1 MPWQTCCQLCE
12 GPSTDWYATS
22 VRSVSI
28 RCRPPPVGSRRPRVS
43 LPIVHSA
50 QSVRRPSNP
59 MPRPAPLINAVR
71 PLRSN
76 SETDIPKQPN
86 RIRVTA
92 FALSDLCLA
101 LLRDRLKCVSDRR
114 RITEIVMPDRF
125 QIGIEFVNQRLAG
138 WNIELDNLVVR
149 YAIEKFDQRA

>member
-1 MPWQTCCQLCE
+1 
-12 GPSTDWYATS
+12 
-22 VRSVSI
+22 
-28 RCRPPPVGSRRPRVS
+28 
-43 LPIVHSA
+43 
-50 QSVRRPSNP
+50 

-101 LLRDRLKCVSDRR
+101 LLRDRLKRGSDRR

-125 QIGIEFVNQRLAG
+125 QIGIES
-138 WNIELDNLVVR
+138 
-149 YAIEKFDQRA
+149 